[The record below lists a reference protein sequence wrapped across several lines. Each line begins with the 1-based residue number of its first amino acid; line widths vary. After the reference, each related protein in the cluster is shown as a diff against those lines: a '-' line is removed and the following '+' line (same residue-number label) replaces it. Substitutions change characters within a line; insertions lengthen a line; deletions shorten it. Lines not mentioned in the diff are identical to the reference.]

1 MFLPSTDFKHQNVSE
16 MLKKRALTVGALGGT
31 EQLAPVTNRRSTYT
45 DKKTIQKQSKDPPQR
60 SKRSCN
66 NNSNKKKKRFV

>member
-1 MFLPSTDFKHQNVSE
+1 MFLPSTDFKPPQKMFRSNV
-16 MLKKRALTVGALGGT
+16 ALMVDAFGGT

-66 NNSNKKKKRFV
+66 NNSNNKKRFV